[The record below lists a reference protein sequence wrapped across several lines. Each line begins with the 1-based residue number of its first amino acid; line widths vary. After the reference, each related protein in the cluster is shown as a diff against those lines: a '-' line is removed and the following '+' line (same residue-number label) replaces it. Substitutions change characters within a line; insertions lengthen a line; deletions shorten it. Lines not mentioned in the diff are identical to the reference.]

1 VTTLRTPDALHPDGT
16 LTGRLLEA
24 RQEVVY
30 ALEGDLD
37 QAAAGALQQRLFAL
51 AEGTVGDLVLDLSR
65 VEFLDSVA
73 LRALLRVRRALSED
87 RRRLVLRD
95 PAQPVLRILQLM
107 LLDDLLN
114 VETTGPADADVV
126 AD

>member
-1 VTTLRTPDALHPDGT
+1 VITLLTPDALHPDGT
-16 LTGRLLEA
+16 LTGRLVEA

-51 AEGTVGDLVLDLSR
+51 AEGTVGDVVLDLSR

-73 LRALLRVRRALSED
+73 LRVLLRVRRALSED

-107 LLDDLLN
+107 LLEELLN
-114 VETTGPADADVV
+114 VEMTAPVDGDA
-126 AD
+126 AAG